1 MKSTKEFVNDLMKV
15 FEEKLHLSI
24 YQRAF
29 IKIELQKE
37 LEKREVD
44 LLFDDGVGM
53 VSDPSAIAPGQTV
66 ALENSLPPL
75 TIEQLKKNFAAVTKP
90 ILETEI
96 SNAYLKG
103 ATATLRFFPNEEKI
117 TEFCNQHQTDY
128 GADRSTL
135 GCFKS
140 CADKIKKHF
149 ELLLGGVK

>member
-1 MKSTKEFVNDLMKV
+1 MKPTKEFVNDLMKV
-15 FEEKLHLSI
+15 FEEKLHLSV
-24 YQRAF
+24 YQKAF

-44 LLFDDGVGM
+44 LLFGDGVGID
-53 VSDPSAIAPGQTV
+53 SDSSPLGPGQTV
-66 ALENSLPPL
+66 ALENSAPPL
-75 TIEQLKKNFAAVTKP
+75 TVEQLKKNFAEVTKP
-90 ILETEI
+90 ILASEI

-103 ATATLRFFPNEEKI
+103 ATATLRFFPDEKKI
-117 TEFCNQHQTDY
+117 EQFCTEHQMDY
-128 GADRSTL
+128 GADRTTL

>member
-1 MKSTKEFVNDLMKV
+1 MKSTKEFVHDMMKL

-24 YQRAF
+24 YQKAF
-29 IKIELQKE
+29 IKLELQKE

-44 LLFDDGVGM
+44 LLFGDGVGIE
-53 VSDPSAIAPGQTV
+53 SNSSPLGPGQTMPV
-66 ALENSLPPL
+66 ETVVPSL
-75 TIEQLKKNFAAVTKP
+75 TIEQLKKNFAEVTKP
-90 ILETEI
+90 ILASEI

-103 ATATLRFFPNEEKI
+103 ATATLRFFPDEKKI
-117 TEFCNQHQTDY
+117 EQFCTEHQMDY